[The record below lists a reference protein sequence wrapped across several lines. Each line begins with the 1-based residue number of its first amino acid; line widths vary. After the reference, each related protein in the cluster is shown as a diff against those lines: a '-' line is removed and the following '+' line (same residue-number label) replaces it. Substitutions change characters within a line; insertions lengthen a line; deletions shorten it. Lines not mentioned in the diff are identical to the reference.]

1 MKEEWSVKFTTPRNL
16 AQNANEVAVALET
29 SETVGNTA
37 SLASARTS
45 GLRFLLS
52 LLSCAALGLTFTV
65 AANAQDAEKKMED
78 KKMEAKKEEK
88 KAEPAAPA
96 GPAPGSVTYSGLLDG
111 SYQINFQHQTPN
123 ATRAF
128 DYHNNFALSLAE
140 INVTRTAGR
149 GLPIALTGTFTLGDT
164 PPVVQATEPGN
175 RDGFKNIQQLYAT
188 YTPHVLGR
196 DIAIDFGKFVTPFGA
211 EVIESASND
220 NWSRGLN
227 FYYAIPFYHVGFR
240 VATPITKKINFT
252 GGLVNGWNNARDD
265 NDAKS
270 FFLSFVWNA
279 DSHFTGV
286 FNYMG
291 GAEGVGAYGG
301 VATLD
306 KTYLS
311 TNLFE
316 FIPTYNF
323 NSKLKLVGDIT
334 IGNGAGTTPL
344 ATAGTPPVTTNGR
357 ISGNWLGLSAYARY
371 QFTPAIATAVRV
383 EQFED
388 MPGRGG
394 FGLKT
399 GAAGYTKLRSFT
411 VTAEYK
417 ALHDKLIT
425 RLEYRHDRTNQN
437 FFGTG
442 KSDQDTLSLSEAY
455 KF

>member
-1 MKEEWSVKFTTPRNL
+1 MKEKWSVNITTPPNL
-16 AQNANEVAVALET
+16 AQNANGFVNAELET
-29 SETVGNTA
+29 SETAGRPMPKLSV
-37 SLASARTS
+37 RRI
-45 GLRFLLS
+45 GLHFLLS
-52 LLSCAALGLTFTV
+52 LLSCAALGMTFTV
-65 AANAQDAEKKMED
+65 AANAQDAD
-78 KKMEAKKEEK
+78 KKMEEKKEEK
-88 KAEPAAPA
+88 KAEPAAPVA
-96 GPAPGSVTYSGLLDG
+96 PTGPAPGTVSYSGLLDG
-111 SYQINFQHQTPN
+111 SYQLNFQRQNPN

-140 INVTRTAGR
+140 INVTRTAGK
-149 GLPIALTGTFTLGDT
+149 GLPIGLTGTFTLGDT

-196 DIAIDFGKFVTPFGA
+196 DVAIDFGKFVTPFGV
-211 EVIESASND
+211 EVIESTSND

-227 FYYAIPFYHVGFR
+227 FFYAIPFYHVGLR
-240 VATPITKKINFT
+240 VATPISKKINFT

-265 NDAKS
+265 NNAKS
-270 FFLSFVWNA
+270 FFISLAWNPDA
-279 DSHFTGV
+279 HFSGI

-301 VATLD
+301 IATLD
-306 KTYLS
+306 KSYIS

-316 FIPTYNF
+316 FIPTFNV
-323 NSKLKLVGDIT
+323 NSKLKLVGDINL
-334 IGNGAGTTPL
+334 GNGAGTTPI
-344 ATAGTPPVTTNGR
+344 TSGTPATTFNGR
-357 ISGNWLGLSAYARY
+357 ISGNWLGLGAYARY
-371 QFTPAIATAVRV
+371 QWTSAFASAVRV

-394 FGLKT
+394 FGLRT

-411 VTAEYK
+411 VTLEY
-417 ALHDKLIT
+417 ASLRSKLVS